1 MSILYFLIP
10 LGMLLIG
17 IAVACF
23 YWAVKNNQFDDLE
36 RQGLSI
42 LMDEPPKTDLKVDDD
57 D

>member
-1 MSILYFLIP
+1 MNILYFLIP

-17 IAVACF
+17 LAAAFF

-42 LMDEPPKTDLKVDDD
+42 LMDEPPQSDEKGDDD
-57 D
+57 H

>member
-1 MSILYFLIP
+1 
-10 LGMLLIG
+10 MLLIV
-17 IAVACF
+17 IAAACF